1 MKRAHPARFRA
12 KKGKVME
19 NQFSAQS
26 QQLTQLWQKT
36 VADQLA
42 FVESFYEQLGK
53 VQSNGIAQINT
64 NIDEATRLAKQS
76 ISQGEQLV
84 SQWRKLVLETA
95 RRASEAV
102 APAKA

>member
-1 MKRAHPARFRA
+1 
-12 KKGKVME
+12 ME
-19 NQFSAQS
+19 SQFNAQA
-26 QQLTQLWQKT
+26 QQFTQFLQKA

-53 VQSNGIAQINT
+53 VQSNGIAQVNT

-76 ISQGEQLV
+76 ISQTEQLV

-95 RRASEAV
+95 RRAQEAI
-102 APAKA
+102 APPAKA

>member
-1 MKRAHPARFRA
+1 
-12 KKGKVME
+12 ME
-19 NQFSAQS
+19 SQVNSQVQQFSQF
-26 QQLTQLWQKT
+26 WQKA

-53 VQSNGIAQINT
+53 VQSNGIAQVST

-76 ISQGEQLV
+76 ISQTEQLV

-95 RRASEAV
+95 RRAHEAI
-102 APAKA
+102 APEKA